1 MPIVQ
6 ICLASVQR
14 QLPTITTTEASSS
27 HPIANLYT
35 SPNITN
41 GEFTKS
47 KELTSIDFRNNFF
60 RSGFFSL
67 LRSDD
72 TIAQL
77 DNWHVSSAKHDTTTN
92 ITDPSFNLY
101 NHVLESWHTE
111 IALNTWDVASQIFI
125 RRDLWN
131 LNKLKNYIIKNY
143 PSQIVLKSITYQVYQ

>member
-35 SPNITN
+35 SPNVIN

-67 LRSDD
+67 LRTDD
-72 TIAQL
+72 NIAQL
-77 DNWHVSSAKHDTTTN
+77 NNWHIESAKHYTATN

-101 NHVLESWHTE
+101 NHVLERWHTE

-125 RRDLWN
+125 RRDLWH
-131 LNKLKNYIIKNY
+131 LNKLKI
-143 PSQIVLKSITYQVYQ
+143 